1 MVMIRKICKLLYFLV
16 IIGTSGLG
24 ENGIGTSSAA
34 QNNRSKLKNRYKD
47 DNDKAWHYPLTRTT
61 FLFESEKCTHIF
73 TTTTIQLRSGD
84 EAESVISVCDLCGF
98 KKIKN

>member
-1 MVMIRKICKLLYFLV
+1 MSDTLDVGGNV
-16 IIGTSGLG
+16 ST
-24 ENGIGTSSAA
+24 
-34 QNNRSKLKNRYKD
+34 QNNRSKLKNRCKN
-47 DNDKAWHYPLTRTT
+47 DNGKAWHYPLTRTT